1 MVEAA
6 GRLLV
11 RAEWLRANPDNARSR
26 GIAGLPP
33 RFVAMRR
40 SCQRELNGR
49 RRNLHGIWSSS
60 QWRLRAQ
67 RLEDEDEDDEEREK
81 KPKDEKEEP
90 KSKLE
95 EKFLETRTILL
106 FGEISQKSA
115 REVCEKLIL
124 LSALVEQETNL
135 IINSQGGHVEA
146 GDTIHDM
153 LTFVKPKVKILGTG
167 WVASAGA
174 LIYVSVPTA
183 DRYSLLN
190 TRFMLHQP
198 SGGVGGQATDISIEA
213 QEISAKMRDRLNGK
227 IFSVQTGQL
236 GGADR
241 EGHGPQFLDERR

>member
-1 MVEAA
+1 MFFHM
-6 GRLLV
+6 
-11 RAEWLRANPDNARSR
+11 NF
-26 GIAGLPP
+26 PP
-33 RFVAMRR
+33 RRLWF
-40 SCQRELNGR
+40 RED
-49 RRNLHGIWSSS
+49 
-60 QWRLRAQ
+60 AP
-67 RLEDEDEDDEEREK
+67 EKEEKEK
-81 KPKDEKEEP
+81 KEKEP

-124 LSALVEQETNL
+124 LSALNDNDIKL

-153 LTFVKPKVKILGTG
+153 ISFVKPKVKILGTG

-174 LIYVSVPTA
+174 LIYVAVPKE
-183 DRYSLLN
+183 DRYSLPN

-213 QEISAKMRDRLNGK
+213 AEILKMRERLNQ
-227 IFSVQTGQL
+227 IFSVQTGQPVEKIERDTDRNFWMSAQEAKEYGL
-236 GGADR
+236 VGKVISTQADY
-241 EGHGPQFLDERR
+241 

>member
-1 MVEAA
+1 MDLEFKQY
-6 GRLLV
+6 G
-11 RAEWLRANPDNARSR
+11 
-26 GIAGLPP
+26 
-33 RFVAMRR
+33 
-40 SCQRELNGR
+40 
-49 RRNLHGIWSSS
+49 
-60 QWRLRAQ
+60 LRAQ
-67 RLEDEDEDDEEREK
+67 RLEDEDEDE
-81 KPKDEKEEP
+81 KPKKEKEEKEP

-124 LSALVEQETNL
+124 LSALNDKDIKL

-153 LTFVKPKVKILGTG
+153 LTFVKPRVKILGTG

-183 DRYSLLN
+183 DRYSLPN

-213 QEISAKMRDRLNGK
+213 QEILKMRDRLNK
-227 IFSVQTGQL
+227 IFSVQTGQPVERIEKDTDRNFWMS
-236 GGADR
+236 AD
-241 EGHGPQFLDERR
+241 EAKAYGLVGKVITSQTEF

>member
-1 MVEAA
+1 M
-6 GRLLV
+6 
-11 RAEWLRANPDNARSR
+11 DF
-26 GIAGLPP
+26 LPNQP
-33 RFVAMRR
+33 WFR
-40 SCQRELNGR
+40 
-49 RRNLHGIWSSS
+49 
-60 QWRLRAQ
+60 
-67 RLEDEDEDDEEREK
+67 EDDDDDDKPAKEEK
-81 KPKDEKEEP
+81 KEKEP

-124 LSALVEQETNL
+124 LSSLNDDPIKI

-174 LIYVSVPTA
+174 LIYVAVPVE
-183 DRYSLLN
+183 DRYSLPN

-198 SGGVGGQATDISIEA
+198 SGGVGGQASDISIEA
-213 QEISAKMRDRLNGK
+213 QEILKMRDRLNK
-227 IFSVQTGQL
+227 IFSVQTGQPV
-236 GGADR
+236 DR
-241 EGHGPQFLDERR
+241 IEKDTDRNFWMSAEEAKQYGLVGKIVTSQAEY

>member
-1 MVEAA
+1 MDFEYKQY
-6 GRLLV
+6 G
-11 RAEWLRANPDNARSR
+11 
-26 GIAGLPP
+26 
-33 RFVAMRR
+33 
-40 SCQRELNGR
+40 
-49 RRNLHGIWSSS
+49 
-60 QWRLRAQ
+60 LRAQ
-67 RLEDEDEDDEEREK
+67 RLEDEDEDEEQEK
-81 KPKDEKEEP
+81 KPKKEKEP

-124 LSALVEQETNL
+124 LSSINDNDIKL

-174 LIYVSVPTA
+174 LIYVSVPT
-183 DRYSLLN
+183 DQRYSLPN

-198 SGGVGGQATDISIEA
+198 SGGVGGQASDISIEA
-213 QEISAKMRDRLNGK
+213 QEILKMRDRLNK
-227 IFSVQTGQL
+227 IFSVQTGQPVERIERDTDRNFWMS
-236 GGADR
+236 AD
-241 EGHGPQFLDERR
+241 EAKAYGLVGKVITSQVDF

>member
-1 MVEAA
+1 MMNPMDFLPNQS
-6 GRLLV
+6 LLSGDV
-11 RAEWLRANPDNARSR
+11 
-26 GIAGLPP
+26 
-33 RFVAMRR
+33 
-40 SCQRELNGR
+40 
-49 RRNLHGIWSSS
+49 
-60 QWRLRAQ
+60 
-67 RLEDEDEDDEEREK
+67 LE
-81 KPKDEKEEP
+81 KDEKDKKEKEP

-124 LSALVEQETNL
+124 LSALNDKDIKV

-174 LIYVSVPTA
+174 LIYAAVPT
-183 DRYSLLN
+183 DQRYSLPN

-198 SGGVGGQATDISIEA
+198 SGGVGGQASDISIEA
-213 QEISAKMRDRLNGK
+213 QEILKMRDRLNK
-227 IFSVQTGQL
+227 IFSVQTGQPVERIERDTDRNFWMS
-236 GGADR
+236 AD
-241 EGHGPQFLDERR
+241 EAKAYGLVGKVITSQVDF

>member
-1 MVEAA
+1 MDSEF
-6 GRLLV
+6 
-11 RAEWLRANPDNARSR
+11 D
-26 GIAGLPP
+26 
-33 RFVAMRR
+33 
-40 SCQRELNGR
+40 QYK
-49 RRNLHGIWSSS
+49 
-60 QWRLRAQ
+60 LRAQ
-67 RLEDEDEDDEEREK
+67 RLEDEDEDEDHDK
-81 KPKDEKEEP
+81 KSKKDKQP

-115 REVCEKLIL
+115 RDVCEKLIL
-124 LSALVEQETNL
+124 LSALNDDPIKL

-174 LIYVSVPTA
+174 LIYVAVPTEN
-183 DRYSLLN
+183 RYSLRN

-213 QEISAKMRDRLNGK
+213 QEILKMRDRLNK
-227 IFSVQTGQL
+227 IFSVQTGQPVERVEKDTDRNFWMS
-236 GGADR
+236 AD
-241 EGHGPQFLDERR
+241 EAKQYGLVGKVITNQAEF